1 MGGSD
6 EPEDKERDA
15 EEEKLRQEAIKRAE
29 EERRVKHKKFEDERE
44 GIRQGIRDKVSQSGA
59 CTGGEG
65 RNGNTMYVIRKGRV
79 NSDFSLIFEM
89 GERTPHDR
97 FSLPAFRYQKRGSE
111 RERHVGRG
119 RSSF

>member
-1 MGGSD
+1 MYYLSLSSPSVPPCLPAGNLPSVGGSD

-59 CTGGEG
+59 CTGGTG
-65 RNGNTMYVIRKGRV
+65 TLCN
-79 NSDFSLIFEM
+79 
-89 GERTPHDR
+89 
-97 FSLPAFRYQKRGSE
+97 
-111 RERHVGRG
+111 
-119 RSSF
+119 